1 MHVIGHLIDNLSY
14 TYVWQFWW
22 GGGGLSKHT
31 SAIDSDKWISNTS
44 YTISISSWASLDV
57 FS

>member
-1 MHVIGHLIDNLSY
+1 MSDN
-14 TYVWQFWW
+14 FG